1 MNQEQVASL
10 FGLTR
15 ALERNLKI
23 NEPLQY
29 HCSEFLC
36 RLQIAVRE
44 NQFAFLVIAV
54 GLWDAV
60 LDDDNP
66 RHVTTNPIYEFLHRV
81 DNCPLLVK
89 GDIWSSPV
97 PILE

>member
-23 NEPLQY
+23 STTLQY

-44 NQFAFLVIAV
+44 NQVSFLVVAV

-60 LDDDNP
+60 LDDDAD
-66 RHVTTNPIYEFLHRV
+66 RRVVATNPIYEFLHRV
-81 DNCPLLVK
+81 DDCPLLVR
-89 GDIWSSPV
+89 
-97 PILE
+97 